1 MFNSASFRSN
11 AVSLPFKLIA
21 AIGLTFAGFAYA
33 ANHNSDPSEIP
44 GDIALTAASPLYF
57 HVLRMEADAELHG
70 VDATLIGHSALAPS
84 EAE

>member
-33 ANHNSDPSEIP
+33 ANHNSDPGEIP
-44 GDIALTAASPLYF
+44 GDIALTEP
-57 HVLRMEADAELHG
+57 
-70 VDATLIGHSALAPS
+70 
-84 EAE
+84 